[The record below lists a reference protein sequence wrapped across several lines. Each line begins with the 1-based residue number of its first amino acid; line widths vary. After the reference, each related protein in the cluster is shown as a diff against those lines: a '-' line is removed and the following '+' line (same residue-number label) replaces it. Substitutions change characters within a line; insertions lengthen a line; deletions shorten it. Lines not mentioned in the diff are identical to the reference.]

1 MELKQLSK
9 GDFIVSMAKNV
20 ERSVKSCY
28 SLGASSHYLAIRT
41 ELFFLPSQ
49 DSSAQPTCGNCPC
62 HSRQILQCVTEQQV
76 SAPYGSVDSC
86 MIGWGVC
93 APYNV
98 APISQVVWVSVNR
111 GPSLL

>member
-9 GDFIVSMAKNV
+9 GDFIVSTAKKRGEVNK
-20 ERSVKSCY
+20 KSCY
-28 SLGASSHYLAIRT
+28 SLGASSHYLEIRT

-86 MIGWGVC
+86 IMGWRV
-93 APYNV
+93 
-98 APISQVVWVSVNR
+98 
-111 GPSLL
+111 